1 MSTVNSAT
9 PTDAGVWFKD
19 VVVFDSK
26 AGKLTGKS
34 QVLVKDG
41 IIQSVTPG
49 DAAPPNSAGATI
61 INGQGK
67 TLIPGLIDAHW
78 HSTLAAIAL
87 DDFRNA
93 DPGYIQIVAA
103 KEATETVLRGFTTV
117 RDAGGPSFGL
127 KRSIDEGVIPG
138 PRIYPCGAFLTQ
150 TGGHSD
156 FRSPGETPRG
166 ICGHLSH
173 GEIISA
179 IVIADGVDEVLRGA
193 REQLMHG
200 ASQIKMM
207 AGGGV
212 SSPYD
217 YIDVTEF
224 TLEEM
229 RAGVECA
236 ENYGTYV
243 MVHAYTDRAVRQ
255 ALEAGVRCIEH
266 GQLINEG
273 TVELIAKKG
282 AYWSLQPILND
293 ADAIPMTGASHLKE
307 LEVDA
312 GTDNA
317 YKLAKK
323 HGINVA
329 WGTDTMCSPALAA
342 RQGEQL
348 SKMTRWY
355 TSAEV
360 LTMATLHN
368 ANLLALSGPRNPYPG
383 GPLGVVEAGALADL
397 LLIDGDPVADI
408 TLIAQP
414 QTAMVVIMKDGKI
427 VKNILTSST

>member
-1 MSTVNSAT
+1 MSNQPAAASNT
-9 PTDAGVWFKD
+9 VWFKD
-19 VVVFDSK
+19 VVVFDSR
-26 AGKLTGKS
+26 AGKLTPTS
-34 QVLVKDG
+34 QVLVKNG
-41 IIQSVTPG
+41 LIESVTSG
-49 DAAPPNSAGATI
+49 NTAPPGSDGATVI
-61 INGQGK
+61 DGKGK

-78 HSTLAAIAL
+78 HSTLAVISI

-93 DPGYIQIVAA
+93 DPGYIQIVAGR
-103 KEATETVLRGFTTV
+103 EASETVLRGFTTV
-117 RDAGGPSFGL
+117 RDTGGPTFGL
-127 KRSIDEGVIPG
+127 KRSIDEGVISG
-138 PRIYPCGAFLTQ
+138 PRIFPSGAFITQ
-150 TGGHSD
+150 SGGHSD

-179 IVIADGVDEVLRGA
+179 IVIADGVDEVLRGV

-224 TLEEM
+224 TLDEM

-266 GQLINEG
+266 GQLINEQ

-282 AYWSLQPILND
+282 AFWSLQPILND

-307 LEVDA
+307 LQVDA

-323 HGINVA
+323 YGINVA
-329 WGTDTMCSPALAA
+329 WGTDTMCSPALAK

-348 SKMTRWY
+348 AKMVRWF
-355 TSAEV
+355 TPAEV

-368 ANLLALSGPRNPYPG
+368 ATLLEASGPRNPYAG
-383 GPLGVVEAGALADL
+383 AALGVVEAGAWADL

-408 TLIAQP
+408 NLIANP
-414 QTAMVVIMKDGKI
+414 DTSMVVIMKGGEI
-427 VKNILTSST
+427 VKNVLMPAG